1 MFCRAWHLVSF
12 PLFFFW
18 IGILYPFVREK
29 ISSLSNVLA
38 DVTWLLPW
46 AGRVCWEGKS
56 KVMDRMEIAGSG
68 LRTDVNGWK
77 GGIKGM
83 GWKRT
88 LQHLF
93 YFVIFSL
100 FLICTDHLSVM
111 PNFLW
116 NHSQANRIIMQDRYN
131 DQIKSY
137 LFVRIFLL
145 GILQFILDLQFR
157 RMAAKSNRMSYLSCS

>member
-1 MFCRAWHLVSF
+1 
-12 PLFFFW
+12 
-18 IGILYPFVREK
+18 
-29 ISSLSNVLA
+29 
-38 DVTWLLPW
+38 
-46 AGRVCWEGKS
+46 
-56 KVMDRMEIAGSG
+56 
-68 LRTDVNGWK
+68 
-77 GGIKGM
+77 M